1 MSVIVTAQAT
11 RIDLEMLRDKATR
24 LRIDLVLSTTAAGS
38 GHPTSCASAA
48 EIMAVLFYSTVL
60 IGRRN
65 GPSYMRIG
73 RPAAPI
79 LYGPDERFEVGKC
92 KVLRS
97 SDLDMAV
104 VVAAGITVSEALSAY
119 GQQIRYFTAPWG
131 MALEIL
137 HRPDHMPY
145 EKETQSRLFGP
156 LPSWEL
162 TTSEI

>member
-1 MSVIVTAQAT
+1 MQSTAIQ
-11 RIDLEMLRDKATR
+11 R
-24 LRIDLVLSTTAAGS
+24 S
-38 GHPTSCASAA
+38 G
-48 EIMAVLFYSTVL
+48 Y
-60 IGRRN
+60 
-65 GPSYMRIG
+65 
-73 RPAAPI
+73 
-79 LYGPDERFEVGKC
+79 
-92 KVLRS
+92 
-97 SDLDMAV
+97 AV

-162 TTSEI
+162 TTREI